1 MIYLDQKILLP
12 DTVKAIYAVGDI
24 HGEFMACVND
34 LTESC
39 KLRDAAVIVCGDIG
53 MGFNSYDWYISTF
66 RRMEERL
73 SERGIYL
80 ICFRGN
86 HDNPAYFRYNTDSRI
101 TTEFPH
107 VILAEDFTL
116 VDAPERGDQPYRVLL
131 WGGARSID
139 KANRIAGY
147 SYWSGEMPEALPDRF
162 KEEGFDIN
170 CVCSHTAPAFCFP
183 ITKGGIVGWSR
194 YDKDV
199 VRDCER
205 EREIL
210 SEGCGYLMKNNRF
223 TLELWCY
230 GHFHETIW
238 NYSTANKELSEYAS
252 CKFVGLDMLRSS
264 SYDRKDQVNQKLGLF
279 DRKHANNIIKIHTLL
294 K

>member
-1 MIYLDQKILLP
+1 MIYPDQKILLP
-12 DTVKAIYAVGDI
+12 DTVQAIYAVGDI

-39 KLRDAAVIVCGDIG
+39 KLKDAAVIVCGDIG
-53 MGFNSYDWYISTF
+53 MGFNSYNWYVSTF
-66 RRMEERL
+66 RKMNERL

-86 HDNPAYFRYNTDSRI
+86 HDDPAYFRYDKGSRI
-101 TTEFPH
+101 TEEFPH
-107 VILAEDFTL
+107 VILAEDFTI
-116 VDAPERGDQPYRVLL
+116 VDAVEP
-131 WGGARSID
+131 ID
-139 KANRIAGY
+139 KANRIEGH
-147 SYWSGEMPEALPDRF
+147 SYWSGEMPQALPDRF
-162 KEEGFDIN
+162 KEEGFEIN

-199 VRDCER
+199 IGDCER

-210 SEGCGYLMKNNRF
+210 SEGCSYLMNNNRF
-223 TLELWCY
+223 TLGLWCY

-238 NYSTANKELSEYAS
+238 NYSTANKELSEFAR
-252 CKFVGLDMLRSS
+252 CKFVGLDMLRAS
-264 SYDRKDQVNQKLGLF
+264 SYDRKDQVNQKLCLF